1 MAEYDGSIRIGTG
14 IETKE
19 FKAGSK
25 EIETEARRMAKSVSD
40 SLGEGAKIALQKQ
53 TDAFVKMNQQY
64 AAQEQKVKDLAAK
77 LHDMQRQKVETPIFK
92 ETSKELESTE
102 KKLDNLYG
110 TLRRL
115 EHAGKIDT
123 APYQNAIT
131 QIDIY
136 KEKISDLKRDL
147 KDLENSGEAYVPVD
161 TSKVQKELTAAEQ
174 KQMQL
179 YSALQTAAD
188 SLSQKTSERVE
199 KEEAVR
205 EKIAAEAAE
214 EERLDQIRVNAVA
227 TNDQIIAK
235 VERLKQLEKEI
246 ADLKAAGTT
255 EGYADYDNR
264 IIEADQ
270 LKQDIRDYR
279 DSLSE
284 VPEKFSR
291 MREAAKKAF
300 NAISTGLST
309 IGKIGK
315 KAFSGIFSIAKK
327 MFSSITSGTKKS
339 NGLFST
345 FASRLKGI
353 ALSLLIFNWISKGFN
368 AMISGMKKGFEN
380 LAGYSD
386 SYAQSVQNM
395 KNAMSTFGNQF
406 AAAFAPIVQMVIPWL
421 TQLINTIS
429 KAMTYVSQFFAVLGG
444 KSTFTKAKQVQ
455 DEYNKS
461 LGGTAKAAD
470 KARGAL
476 AKFDDL
482 DVLEKQEDTSGGGG
496 DSDNTG
502 EDMFEEAPIE
512 SQFEELAEKAKEVLS
527 QLFVPLK
534 EAWESQGEFVMES
547 WRYALE
553 EIGLLAKSVG
563 KDFLEVW
570 NQPETISVLENILI
584 IAGDIGLVAG
594 NLAARFREAWEA
606 NDVGLSILENIR
618 NLFGIIIEHVRNA
631 ADATVEWSKNLDFS
645 PMLESINGLLEALQP
660 LADNI
665 GAGLEWFYTN
675 VLLPI
680 AGWTIEDAVPAFLD
694 MLSAAIETANEVI
707 EALKP
712 LGQWLWDEFLQPL
725 GEWAGEAVIFAMETI
740 TDLLKKFGDWV
751 SEHQE
756 VINGFAITLG
766 VLFSAS
772 MAADILSAAA
782 SLGEYII
789 NAGGL
794 VAVLKSTT
802 ASLVANTAAWF
813 SNIAAKIAD
822 KAETL
827 AIIALYAKDFI
838 VNLAKGTAELVK
850 QAAQFAISTAAKIA
864 DTAAQVAMTA
874 ATVAWNAVC
883 ALATAATTAFGA
895 AVAFLT
901 SPIGI
906 AIVAIGA
913 IIAIGVLLYKNW
925 DTIKEKAKEVWDFVK
940 KKFEEFSTWLKGIFE
955 KDWTESFGAIGEV
968 LNVFFDTIGEVWDS
982 IKDIFGGIID
992 FLTGVFTGDWE
1003 KAWDGV
1009 TKIFDGIAGVIGG
1022 IVDGIIGVIKTVIEA
1037 IQGAIQ
1043 KIKEFF
1049 SESSKASATGPVGG
1063 AFSSISG
1070 MSSNSTNS
1078 ARSVSGYSMAD
1089 IPHLATGSVIRGGNP
1104 FMAILGDQ
1112 PRGQVNVEA
1121 PLDTIKQAVREELS
1135 GMNFGN
1141 AGVGQA
1147 KVVLNINGVD
1157 VGEAML
1163 DDLFSVMQRRGYD
1176 VSVLGVR

>member
-53 TDAFVKMNQQY
+53 TDAFVKMNQRY
-64 AAQEQKVKDLAAK
+64 ADQEQKVKDLGEK
-77 LHDMQRQKVETPIFK
+77 LHELQRQKVETAEFK
-92 ETSKELESTE
+92 ELSKDLDKAKASLDRLYDRRDSYVELGKKVPPKLDLDISDAERKIRLLEGDIKELQLTN
-102 KKLDNLYG
+102 KAYIP
-110 TLRRL
+110 
-115 EHAGKIDT
+115 ADT
-123 APYQNAIT
+123 
-131 QIDIY
+131 
-136 KEKISDLKRDL
+136 
-147 KDLENSGEAYVPVD
+147 G
-161 TSKVQKELTAAEQ
+161 KVQQELAMAEQ
-174 KQMQL
+174 KQMQM
-179 YSALQTAAD
+179 YTALQTAAD

-421 TQLINTIS
+421 TQLINTLS
-429 KAMTYVSQFFAVLGG
+429 KAMTYVAQFFAVLGG

-455 DEYNKS
+455 DAYNKS

-496 DSDNTG
+496 DSENTG
-502 EDMFEEAPIE
+502 ADMFEEAPIE
-512 SQFEELAEKAKEVLS
+512 NSILDLFQTLKDFIYSEDWEGLGTYIASSLNTGLQKVYDIINWENVGPQITYFVTAFTSAFNGLVDGFDWDLLGKTIGAGINTMVNSLTLLISGIDWVALGAGLAAGLNGLANEVDFTNVGNLIGLKFMVLPSILLGFVANLDWAVIGTEIGNALNGMVGAIDLS
-527 QLFVPLK
+527 QIGTLLGTGLTGLFQMAINFAATFDWKALGTNIY
-534 EAWESQGEFVMES
+534 QGINSFFANTDWATVGQGISDFVMGILDTILVAVQGIDWAEVGRS
-547 WRYALE
+547 IVDFILNIDWIGLAVKLL
-553 EIGLLAKSVG
+553 EIGVYLIGGLLEG
-563 KDFLEVW
+563 
-570 NQPETISVLENILI
+570 I
-584 IAGDIGLVAG
+584 
-594 NLAARFREAWEA
+594 LAALAGIGEW
-606 NDVGLSILENIR
+606 IKENVFDPIV
-618 NLFGIIIEHVRNA
+618 NWFKELFGIHSPS
-631 ADATVEWSKNLDFS
+631 TVFAEFGIYL
-645 PMLESINGLLEALQP
+645 MQGLLNGIL
-660 LADNI
+660 DIFSSI
-665 GAGLEWFYTN
+665 GKWIYDHIFKPFIDGFKKAFGLDDSPVMEEMGTFIMEG
-675 VLLPI
+675 LL
-680 AGWTIEDAVPAFLD
+680 
-694 MLSAAIETANEVI
+694 
-707 EALKP
+707 
-712 LGQWLWDEFLQPL
+712 
-725 GEWAGEAVIFAMETI
+725 
-740 TDLLKKFGDWV
+740 
-751 SEHQE
+751 
-756 VINGFAITLG
+756 
-766 VLFSAS
+766 
-772 MAADILSAAA
+772 
-782 SLGEYII
+782 
-789 NAGGL
+789 GGIQ
-794 VAVLKSTT
+794 
-802 ASLVANTAAWF
+802 SLVDTVVQTIKDVWSGIKEVF
-813 SNIAAKIAD
+813 EGIV
-822 KAETL
+822 
-827 AIIALYAKDFI
+827 DFI
-838 VNLAKGTAELVK
+838 
-850 QAAQFAISTAAKIA
+850 
-864 DTAAQVAMTA
+864 
-874 ATVAWNAVC
+874 
-883 ALATAATTAFGA
+883 
-895 AVAFLT
+895 
-901 SPIGI
+901 
-906 AIVAIGA
+906 
-913 IIAIGVLLYKNW
+913 
-925 DTIKEKAKEVWDFVK
+925 
-940 KKFEEFSTWLKGIFE
+940 
-955 KDWTESFGAIGEV
+955 
-968 LNVFFDTIGEVWDS
+968 
-982 IKDIFGGIID
+982 
-992 FLTGVFTGDWE
+992 TGVFTGDWE

-1135 GMNFGN
+1135 GMNFGS

>member
-725 GEWAGEAVIFAMETI
+725 GEWAGEAIISAMETI
-740 TDLLKKFGDWV
+740 TDLLKKFGDWIA
-751 SEHQE
+751 EHQE
-756 VINGFAITLG
+756 AVQTFAI
-766 VLFSAS
+766 
-772 MAADILSAAA
+772 
-782 SLGEYII
+782 II
-789 NAGGL
+789 GSFATAWT
-794 VAVLKSTT
+794 VA
-802 ASLVANTAAWF
+802 
-813 SNIAAKIAD
+813 
-822 KAETL
+822 TL
-827 AIIALYAKDFI
+827 AVTAWNI
-838 VNLAKGTAELVK
+838 VAG
-850 QAAQFAISTAAKIA
+850 I
-864 DTAAQVAMTA
+864 
-874 ATVAWNAVC
+874 ATV
-883 ALATAATTAFGA
+883 ATTAFGA

>member
-1 MAEYDGSIRIGTG
+1 MAEYDGSIRINTN
-14 IETKE
+14 IEAKNAEKE
-19 FKAGSK
+19 LKRLESSISKTALKIASLRSKMDALKDVKIPTDEYK
-25 EIETEARRMAKSVSD
+25 EIQNQIEA
-40 SLGEGAKIALQKQ
+40 
-53 TDAFVKMNQQY
+53 
-64 AAQEQKVKDLAAK
+64 
-77 LHDMQRQKVETPIFK
+77 
-92 ETSKELESTE
+92 TE
-102 KKLDNLYG
+102 KKINDLQASQEKFLSTGGKDSSPTYKRMQYDIDELKASLPYLKGELQDLVESGKAFNLG
-110 TLRRL
+110 S
-115 EHAGKIDT
+115 DT
-123 APYQNAIT
+123 EKYAQMSAQMQQLNQQMEDDTQRQSELQNALA
-131 QIDIY
+131 
-136 KEKISDLKRDL
+136 S
-147 KDLENSGEAYVPVD
+147 
-161 TSKVQKELTAAEQ
+161 
-174 KQMQL
+174 
-179 YSALQTAAD
+179 
-188 SLSQKTSERVE
+188 
-199 KEEAVR
+199 
-205 EKIAAEAAE
+205 E
-214 EERLDQIRVNAVA
+214 EERLAQIKANATVSDQN
-227 TNDQIIAK
+227 IIDLL
-235 VERLKQLEKEI
+235 ERRKQLIAEI
-246 ADLKAAGTT
+246 KDMEAAGVGL
-255 EGYADYDNR
+255 GYKQYEDANQELQEINGKIKDYQKN
-264 IIEADQ
+264 
-270 LKQDIRDYR
+270 LG
-279 DSLSE
+279 S
-284 VPEKFSR
+284 VPEKFEN
-291 MREAAKKAF
+291 MRKSAQKAF
-300 NAISTGLST
+300 DTVSN
-309 IGKIGK
+309 
-315 KAFSGIFSIAKK
+315 
-327 MFSSITSGTKKS
+327 GTKKS
-339 NGLFST
+339 SGLFST

-353 ALSLLIFNWISKGFN
+353 ALSLLVFNWISKGFN

-395 KNAMSTFGNQF
+395 KNAMSTLGNQF
-406 AAAFAPIVQMVIPWL
+406 VAAFAPIVQMVIPWL
-421 TQLINTIS
+421 TQLVSAIS
-429 KAMTYVSQFFAVLGG
+429 TAMTYVAQFIAVLSG
-444 KSTFTKAKQVQ
+444 KSTFTKAKKVQ
-455 DEYNKS
+455 DDYNKS

-725 GEWAGEAVIFAMETI
+725 GEWAGEAIISAMETI
-740 TDLLKKFGDWV
+740 SDLLKKFGDWIA
-751 SEHQE
+751 EHQE
-756 VINGFAITLG
+756 AVQTFAI
-766 VLFSAS
+766 
-772 MAADILSAAA
+772 
-782 SLGEYII
+782 II
-789 NAGGL
+789 GSFATAWT
-794 VAVLKSTT
+794 VA
-802 ASLVANTAAWF
+802 
-813 SNIAAKIAD
+813 
-822 KAETL
+822 TL
-827 AIIALYAKDFI
+827 AVTAWNI
-838 VNLAKGTAELVK
+838 VAG
-850 QAAQFAISTAAKIA
+850 I
-864 DTAAQVAMTA
+864 
-874 ATVAWNAVC
+874 ATV
-883 ALATAATTAFGA
+883 ATTAFGA

-1009 TKIFDGIAGVIGG
+1009 VKIFDGVWGAIKGVINGILGG
-1022 IVDGIIGVIKTVIEA
+1022 VESLANGVVKAINVIIRALNGLH
-1037 IQGAIQ
+1037 
-1043 KIKEFF
+1043 F
-1049 SESSKASATGPVGG
+1049 
-1063 AFSSISG
+1063 
-1070 MSSNSTNS
+1070 
-1078 ARSVSGYSMAD
+1078 D
-1089 IPHLATGSVIRGGNP
+1089 IPDWVPALGGKSFGFNINELKEVSIPRLATGSVIRGGNP

>member
-421 TQLINTIS
+421 TQLINTLS
-429 KAMTYVSQFFAVLGG
+429 KAMTYVAQFFAVLGG

-455 DEYNKS
+455 DAYNKS

-496 DSDNTG
+496 DSENTG
-502 EDMFEEAPIE
+502 ADMFEEAPIE
-512 SQFEELAEKAKEVLS
+512 NSILDLFQTLKDFIYSEDWEGLGTYIASSLNTGLQKVYDIINWENVGPQITYFVTAFTSAFNGLVDGFDWDLLGKTIGAGINTMVNSLTLLISGIDWVALGAGLAAGLNGLANEVDFTNVGNLIGLKFMVLPSILLGFVANLDWAVIGTEIGNALNGMVGAIDLS
-527 QLFVPLK
+527 QIGTLLGTGLTGLFQMAINFAATFDWKALGTNIY
-534 EAWESQGEFVMES
+534 QGINSFFANTDWATVGQGISDFVMGILDTILVAVQGIDWAEVGRS
-547 WRYALE
+547 IVDFILNIDWIGLAVKLL
-553 EIGLLAKSVG
+553 EIGVYLIGGLLEG
-563 KDFLEVW
+563 
-570 NQPETISVLENILI
+570 I
-584 IAGDIGLVAG
+584 
-594 NLAARFREAWEA
+594 LAALAGIGEW
-606 NDVGLSILENIR
+606 IKENVFDPIV
-618 NLFGIIIEHVRNA
+618 NWFKELFGIHSPS
-631 ADATVEWSKNLDFS
+631 TVFAEFGIYL
-645 PMLESINGLLEALQP
+645 MQGLLNGIL
-660 LADNI
+660 DIFSSI
-665 GAGLEWFYTN
+665 GKWIYDHIFKPFIDGFKKAFGLDDSPVMEEMGTFIMEG
-675 VLLPI
+675 LL
-680 AGWTIEDAVPAFLD
+680 
-694 MLSAAIETANEVI
+694 
-707 EALKP
+707 
-712 LGQWLWDEFLQPL
+712 
-725 GEWAGEAVIFAMETI
+725 
-740 TDLLKKFGDWV
+740 
-751 SEHQE
+751 
-756 VINGFAITLG
+756 
-766 VLFSAS
+766 
-772 MAADILSAAA
+772 
-782 SLGEYII
+782 
-789 NAGGL
+789 GGIQ
-794 VAVLKSTT
+794 
-802 ASLVANTAAWF
+802 SLVDTVVQTIKDVWSGIKEVF
-813 SNIAAKIAD
+813 EGIV
-822 KAETL
+822 
-827 AIIALYAKDFI
+827 DFI
-838 VNLAKGTAELVK
+838 
-850 QAAQFAISTAAKIA
+850 
-864 DTAAQVAMTA
+864 
-874 ATVAWNAVC
+874 
-883 ALATAATTAFGA
+883 
-895 AVAFLT
+895 
-901 SPIGI
+901 
-906 AIVAIGA
+906 
-913 IIAIGVLLYKNW
+913 
-925 DTIKEKAKEVWDFVK
+925 
-940 KKFEEFSTWLKGIFE
+940 
-955 KDWTESFGAIGEV
+955 
-968 LNVFFDTIGEVWDS
+968 
-982 IKDIFGGIID
+982 
-992 FLTGVFTGDWE
+992 TGVFTGDWE